1 MKKRIIRLCIGAAVF
16 VGAAASAFLPLEE
29 AVLQRVRLGLF
40 LTAYLIVG
48 YKVIWKAVR
57 NIAGGKVFDENFLM
71 AVASAGAFFVG
82 DYPEAVAVMLFYQV
96 GELFEDYAVGR
107 SRKNIADLMNIRP
120 DSASLKVGD
129 EIRQVDPAEVS
140 VGDVILVRPGEKI
153 PLDGRVLEGD
163 SLVDTAALTGESV
176 PREVSCGVEV
186 LSGCINLSGVLTIEV
201 SKPFGES
208 TVSKILDLVEN
219 ATMKKARTENFITR
233 FAAVYTPVVVIAAVV
248 LAVLP
253 PLVIPGAVFSD
264 WLYRALNF
272 LVVSCPCAL
281 VISVPLSFFGGI
293 GGASR
298 AGVLVKGSNYLEAM
312 ASAQCVVMDKTGTL
326 TRGVFEVERICP
338 AEGFTKEQLLECA
351 ALAESYSPHP
361 ISASL
366 KRAWAGAA
374 EAVGKTGAVAEMDA
388 ARTHDVEEISGH
400 GVKAV
405 VDLTDAEIGKEG
417 SVEVAAGNARLME
430 KLGLEYSQDEIAG
443 TAVHVAIGGRY
454 AGYIVIA
461 DQLKEDAAEAVA
473 ALKNRGIRT
482 VMLTGDSKAAGEAA
496 ADALGM
502 DQVYAELLPGD
513 KVAKV
518 ESLLRE
524 LAAETADG
532 AADSGGKGG
541 GSDGDSLDGDSS
553 DGEGGSWDR
562 KGGSKRKG
570 RLVFVGDGIN
580 DAPVLARADVGI
592 AMGGL
597 GSDAAIEAADIVI
610 MNDEP
615 SKIALIMDISCRTMA
630 IVRQNIVFALGVKAL
645 VLILSAVGL
654 ANMWAAVFA
663 DVGVSMLAILNSFRA
678 MQVKQK

>member
-1 MKKRIIRLCIGAAVF
+1 
-16 VGAAASAFLPLEE
+16 
-29 AVLQRVRLGLF
+29 
-40 LTAYLIVG
+40 
-48 YKVIWKAVR
+48 
-57 NIAGGKVFDENFLM
+57 
-71 AVASAGAFFVG
+71 
-82 DYPEAVAVMLFYQV
+82 
-96 GELFEDYAVGR
+96 
-107 SRKNIADLMNIRP
+107 
-120 DSASLKVGD
+120 
-129 EIRQVDPAEVS
+129 
-140 VGDVILVRPGEKI
+140 
-153 PLDGRVLEGD
+153 
-163 SLVDTAALTGESV
+163 
-176 PREVSCGVEV
+176 EV

-253 PLVIPGAVFSD
+253 PLVIPGAAFSD

-351 ALAESYSPHP
+351 ALAESYSSHP

-374 EAVGKTGAVAEMDA
+374 EKAGRSGEIDP
-388 ARTHDVEEISGH
+388 ARVHDVEEISGH

-405 VDLTDAEIGKEG
+405 VELTEAGTG
-417 SVEVAAGNARLME
+417 QGGAVEVAAGNARLMKMLE
-430 KLGLEYSQDEIAG
+430 LEYSKDEIAG
-443 TAVHVAIGGRY
+443 TTVHVAIGGRY

-473 ALKNRGIRT
+473 ALKKRGIRT

-496 ADALGM
+496 AGALGM

-513 KVAKV
+513 KVHKV
-518 ESLLRE
+518 EGLLQE
-524 LAAETADG
+524 LAA
-532 AADSGGKGG
+532 
-541 GSDGDSLDGDSS
+541 DGDDD
-553 DGEGGSWDR
+553 
-562 KGGSKRKG
+562 SKRRGK
-570 RLVFVGDGIN
+570 LVFVGDGIN

-615 SKIALIMDISCRTMA
+615 SKIALIMDISRKTMS